1 MRSPLCAAALLYFLV
16 FSLTFFMN
24 SWHLRVHKV
33 IFSNGTLQQDF
44 VMERNALV
52 HELKERRK
60 EILPFLIYSGVER
73 LLDESVHFAQH
84 QSFESNTL
92 DISLENESEVS
103 IESIRTNK
111 DHIGCEQLADMKAVD
126 ILGSGY
132 TKIVLKVVLS
142 EGHSVALKTVYDKG
156 TDMGRCLA
164 DFKDPLG
171 CHKLLSFK
179 LKKEI
184 VLLQRLQHPNII
196 KLIGHCEDSKGA
208 GGITAILEQGIPL
221 QMIQLLQSPWEER
234 FRVCLGLV
242 RLLHF
247 LSHSPLGSVALLDF
261 QPRQFVMVS
270 GELKLTDLDDA
281 SVTEPTCQTDQDC
294 VLQFPLRNF
303 SQPCS
308 AQGVCEGLN
317 EMRNL
322 YNAYRYFFTYLLPHQ
337 APASLRH
344 LVDHIMNST
353 GEMKGD
359 VDDTLEAFED
369 VLHLYKSGIH
379 LDNMPP
385 SLIRDYAVMRGIST
399 SGNME
404 SRCWPSYNHQGCML
418 SVHSAKE
425 AAFICNSH
433 PQCTSFS
440 LNNQRTWT
448 GRLLASFRSGFSY
461 LVPDVNSEVYL
472 KKTKASP
479 GTTV

>member
-24 SWHLRVHKV
+24 SWHFRVHKV
-33 IFSNGTLQQDF
+33 IFTNGTLQDDF
-44 VMERNALV
+44 VMERKALV
-52 HELKERRK
+52 HELNERRK

-73 LLDESVHFAQH
+73 LLNESVHFAQH

-111 DHIGCEQLADMKAVD
+111 DHIGCDQLADMKAVD

-132 TKIVLKVVLS
+132 TKIVLKVLLS

-156 TDMGRCLA
+156 TDMG
-164 DFKDPLG
+164 D
-171 CHKLLSFK
+171 LLSFK

-196 KLIGHCEDSKGA
+196 KLRGHCEDSKGA
-208 GGITAILEQGIPL
+208 AILEQGIPL

-303 SQPCS
+303 SQ
-308 AQGVCEGLN
+308 
-317 EMRNL
+317 NL

-337 APASLRH
+337 APAALRH

-353 GEMKGD
+353 GEDWSD

-385 SLIRDYAVMRGIST
+385 SLIRGNVLCIST

-418 SVHSAKE
+418 LVHSAKE

-448 GRLLASFRSGFSY
+448 GRLLASFQNGFSY

-479 GTTV
+479 GTTLSGVRQRKLGKWGGGGGVVFEENK